1 MSINLEWYKVFYH
14 VVQTGSFS
22 KAAKT
27 LYVSQS
33 AISQTIKQLEHELN
47 QQLLIRL
54 PRGIKLSPSGEVL
67 FSHIEPAFN
76 LILSGEKQLSLLLNL
91 QKGSITISASDTI
104 CMYYLPTYIKK
115 FISTYPNI
123 NISISNKTTDETIEL
138 LKKGIV
144 EIGLINSRDKLD
156 SKIKLVKE
164 DPLEEG
170 FFVSK
175 QSSINLQTNYSFTE
189 ISKLPLML
197 LEKGTSTRDHI
208 DKVFA
213 NSDIVLQPIMELG
226 SVDLLIR
233 YAILQMGV
241 ICVSK
246 EFVEQSPY
254 YNQLAQLKIKKI
266 IPKRA
271 IGIVIANNVPLSKA
285 SKAFLE
291 LIADYKV

>member
-1 MSINLEWYKVFYH
+1 MSVNLEWYKVFYH
-14 VVQTGSFS
+14 VVKSGSFS
-22 KAAKT
+22 LAAKT
-27 LYVSQS
+27 MYVSQS
-33 AISQTIKQLEHELN
+33 AISQTIKQLEQELN

-54 PRGIKLSPSGEVL
+54 PRGIKLSSSGQVL

-76 LILSGEKQLSLLLNL
+76 LISSGEKQLEQLESL

-104 CMYYLPTYIKK
+104 CMYYLPTYIKE
-115 FISTYPNI
+115 FINIYPNI
-123 NISISNKTTDETIEL
+123 NIRISNKTTDETIEL

-156 SKIKLVKE
+156 SSIKLIKE
-164 DPLEEG
+164 ESLEEG

-175 QSSINLQTNYSFTE
+175 KSNINVKASYSFE
-189 ISKLPLML
+189 DISQLPLML

-208 DKVFA
+208 DKIFA
-213 NSDIVLQPIMELG
+213 NSNIILQPMMELG

-246 EFVEQSPY
+246 EFVSKSPY
-254 YNQLAQLKIKKI
+254 FDQLVQLKVTKI

-271 IGIVIANNVPLSKA
+271 IGIVIADNVPLSKA
-285 SKAFLE
+285 SQAFLE
-291 LIADYKV
+291 LIVDYKV

>member
-14 VVQTGSFS
+14 VVQAGSFS

-76 LILSGEKQLSLLLNL
+76 LISSGEKQLSLLENL

-104 CMYYLPTYIKK
+104 CMYYLPIYIKK
-115 FISTYPNI
+115 FISIYPNI

-156 SKIKLVKE
+156 SGIKLIKE
-164 DPLEEG
+164 ESLEEG

-175 QSSINLQTNYSFTE
+175 QSKIDIHKSYSFAD
-189 ISKLPLML
+189 ISQLPLML

-208 DKVFA
+208 DKIFA
-213 NSDIVLQPIMELG
+213 NSNIVLQPIMELG

-246 EFVEQSPY
+246 EFVAQSPY
-254 YNQLAQLKIKKI
+254 YNQLVQLKITKT

-291 LIADYKV
+291 LITNYKV